1 MPSSQMHSPESTFT
15 RPLEQSTAYT
25 EERRRY
31 WEDYAVAA
39 SKWAGHRRYYQSRLA
54 EIYKLSVPPGM
65 RILELGCGEGDLLA
79 KLEPAYGYGIDL
91 SSRLIG
97 NARSKYPG
105 LHFETGDANRLQLE
119 GEFDFV
125 ICSDLLNDLW
135 DVQAV
140 FEQVAGHCHPGTRIL
155 INSYSRLWEGPR
167 HFAESLGLAKP
178 QLSQNWLT
186 VEDIQNLL
194 TLAGFELI
202 RTSAEIMC
210 PVRVPLV
217 DTFCNRYLVKV
228 WPFRWLGLTN
238 FIVARPLPAI
248 SNSPEPV
255 ITVVVPARNEA
266 GNIPA
271 ILDRIPSMGART
283 ELIFVEG
290 NSSDGTY
297 ERIEQEIASRPGC
310 DAKLYK
316 QTGRG
321 KGDAVRLGF
330 ERSSGDLLM
339 ILDADLTVPPEDLP
353 RFYEAW
359 RTGRGDFINGV
370 RLVYPMEDKAMRFFN
385 LLGNK
390 FFSLAFS
397 WLLSQSVK
405 DSLCGTK
412 VLSRAHYQTIAAN
425 RAYFGEIDPFGDFD
439 LLFGAARYNL
449 KILGLPI
456 RYRERKY
463 GETNIQRWK
472 HGVVLL
478 RMVMLASR
486 RIRFV

>member
-1 MPSSQMHSPESTFT
+1 MSSSQMRSVESTFVK
-15 RPLEQSTAYT
+15 PLGQSEAYT
-25 EERRRY
+25 REREEY
-31 WEDYAVAA
+31 WEEYAQTA
-39 SKWAGHRRYYQSRLA
+39 SKWVRLRSYYQRRLA

-65 RILELGCGEGDLLA
+65 RVLELGCGNGGLLA
-79 KLEPAYGYGIDL
+79 KLDPAYGYGVDL
-91 SSRLIG
+91 SARLIEQARG
-97 NARSKYPG
+97 NYPG
-105 LHFETGDANRLQLE
+105 LHFDVGDASALNLE
-119 GEFDFV
+119 GEFDFI

-135 DVQAV
+135 DVQCL
-140 FEQVAGHCHPGTRIL
+140 FEKVSGNCHPRTRVL
-155 INSYSRLWEGPR
+155 INCYSRVWEGPR
-167 HFAESLGLAKP
+167 RLAERLWLAKP

-186 VEDIQNLL
+186 VEDISNLL
-194 TLAGFELI
+194 TLSGFEMI
-202 RTSAEIMC
+202 RASAEIMW
-210 PVRVPLV
+210 PFRLPLLGSL
-217 DTFCNRYLVKV
+217 FNRYLVKV
-228 WPFRWLGLTN
+228 WPFRLLGITN
-238 FIVARPLPAI
+238 FIVARPVPKL
-248 SNSPEPV
+248 NLSPKPFV
-255 ITVVVPARNEA
+255 TVVVPARNEA
-266 GNIPA
+266 GNIAA
-271 ILDRIPSMGART
+271 ILDRVPEMGAGT

-297 ERIEQEIASRPGC
+297 ERIEQEIAARPGC
-310 DAKLYK
+310 TAKLYK

-353 RFYEAW
+353 RFYDAW
-359 RTGRGDFINGV
+359 YFGRGDFINGV
-370 RLVYPMEDKAMRFFN
+370 RLVYPMEDKAMRFLN

-390 FFSLAFS
+390 FFSVAFT

-412 VLSRAHYQTIAAN
+412 VLSRSHYEIIAAN

-472 HGVVLL
+472 HGLLLL
-478 RMVMLASR
+478 RMVLLASR